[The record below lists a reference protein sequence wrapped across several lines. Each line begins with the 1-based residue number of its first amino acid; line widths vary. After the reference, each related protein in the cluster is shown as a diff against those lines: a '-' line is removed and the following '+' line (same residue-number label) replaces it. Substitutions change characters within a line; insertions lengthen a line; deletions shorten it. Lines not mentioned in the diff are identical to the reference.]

1 MTGVDVEQLDLLP
14 PAQPS
19 KVTERD
25 MLDLLNARY
34 GKVYRNG
41 SSEML
46 RYIGAEHVRSHAGFD
61 TRRTADYI
69 AMDVWPGVPYGSKI
83 ALHGHEV
90 KVSRSDWLTELK
102 TPEKAEEF
110 KRYMDYWWL
119 VVSDPAIVK
128 PGELP
133 EGWGLMVKSGNVI
146 RVKTAAPKLDPLP
159 MPKPLMAC
167 LLRAVSKTA
176 KRGVA

>member
-14 PAQPS
+14 PAKVP

-25 MLDLLNARY
+25 MLDLLNGRY
-34 GKVYRNG
+34 HKDYANG
-41 SSEML
+41 P
-46 RYIGAEHVRSHAGFD
+46 RYVGAEHVRSHAGFGAQ
-61 TRRTADYI
+61 RTADYM
-69 AMDVWPGVPYGSKI
+69 AMDLWPGVPYGSKI

-133 EGWGLMVKSGNVI
+133 EGWGLMIKSGNAI
-146 RVKTAAPKLDPLP
+146 RVKKAAPKLDPLP